1 VHVDQGSM
9 GEYSIDFATY
19 GWFPDVLP
27 SEAAELSSDDE
38 DDENESEADE
48 RGDVDRPRS

>member
-1 VHVDQGSM
+1 M
-9 GEYSIDFATY
+9 GEYLIDLATY

-38 DDENESEADE
+38 DESESEGDE
-48 RGDVDRPRS
+48 RGDVDGPRL

>member
-1 VHVDQGSM
+1 MS
-9 GEYSIDFATY
+9 EYSIDLATY

-38 DDENESEADE
+38 DDEDDENEENESEADE